1 MAPSPAVYELFSSR
15 KYVNNEGKPRAER
28 QFVVVDAATE
38 GDVVALFG
46 STLPGEYAHY
56 PNDAALPYDMLAFD
70 FSITKDPS
78 AVSTWQVTMRYRA
91 EIGGPSGYFNP
102 TSTQLEPNEVGYRT
116 ARLSMTAEFRDLWR
130 VYASVTAL
138 QAKAFGNYSVT
149 DIGGISVDVAGIPLS
164 TLVYKQEITILI
176 TDTFLPNAQAIAT
189 QIGTR
194 NDKVFLNYPSG
205 TVVFAGCNCETIP
218 EVGRNSIEYKFVY
231 DQSYHQIQYPVRGNN
246 GSPILAAAASGSIL
260 KGSAAQVYFKQP
272 FNYTSSF
279 DNLSQYFGGL

>member
-1 MAPSPAVYELFSSR
+1 MATVYELFSSR
-15 KYVNNEGKPRAER
+15 KYLNNEGKPRAER
-28 QFVVVDAATE
+28 QFVVVDAASE
-38 GDVVALFG
+38 AVVVGLFG
-46 STLPGEYAHY
+46 STLPGEYEHY
-56 PNDAALPYDMLAFD
+56 PNDAGLPYDMLAFD
-70 FSITKDPS
+70 YSITKDPS

-91 EIGGPSGYFNP
+91 EIGATSGFNNP

-138 QAKAFGNYSVT
+138 QAKAVGNYSVT
-149 DIGGISVDVAGIPLS
+149 DIGGSSVDVAGIPLS

-176 TDTFLPNAQAIAT
+176 TDSFLPNAQAVAT

-205 TVVFAGCNCETIP
+205 SVVFAGCNCETIP

-246 GSPILAAAASGSIL
+246 GSPILAAATSGTIL
-260 KGSAAQVYFKQP
+260 KGSAEKVYFKQP
-272 FNYTSSF
+272 FNNTSSF

>member
-1 MAPSPAVYELFSSR
+1 
-15 KYVNNEGKPRAER
+15 
-28 QFVVVDAATE
+28 
-38 GDVVALFG
+38 
-46 STLPGEYAHY
+46 
-56 PNDAALPYDMLAFD
+56 MLAFD
-70 FSITKDPS
+70 YSITKDPS

-91 EIGGPSGYFNP
+91 EIGATSGFNNP
-102 TSTQLEPNEVGYRT
+102 TSPLLEPNEVGYRT

-138 QAKAFGNYSVT
+138 QAKAVGNYSVT
-149 DIGGISVDVAGIPLS
+149 DIGGSSIDVAGIPLS

-176 TDTFLPNAQAIAT
+176 TDSFLPDAQAVAT

-205 TVVFAGCNCETIP
+205 SVVFAGCNCETIP

-246 GSPILAAAASGSIL
+246 GSPILASVASGSIL
-260 KGSAAQVYFKQP
+260 KGSAEKVYFKQP
-272 FNYTSSF
+272 FNNTSNFS
-279 DNLSQYFGGL
+279 NLSQYFGGL

>member
-1 MAPSPAVYELFSSR
+1 MATVYELFTSR
-15 KYVNNEGKPRAER
+15 KYLNNEGKPRAER

-46 STLPGEYAHY
+46 STLPGEYEHY

-116 ARLSMTAEFRDLWR
+116 ARLSMAAEFRDLWR

-138 QAKAFGNYSVT
+138 QAKASGNYSVT
-149 DIGGISVDVAGIPLS
+149 DIGGSSVDVAGIPLS

-176 TDTFLPNAQAIAT
+176 TDSFLPNAQAVAT

-205 TVVFAGCNCETIP
+205 SVVFAGCNCETIP

-260 KGSAAQVYFKQP
+260 KNSAAQVYFKQP
-272 FNYTSSF
+272 FNNTSSF

>member
-1 MAPSPAVYELFSSR
+1 MPTVYELFTSR
-15 KYVNNEGKPRAER
+15 KYLNNEGKPRAER

-46 STLPGEYAHY
+46 STLPGEYENY

-91 EIGGPSGYFNP
+91 QIGGPSGFNNP

-116 ARLSMTAEFRDLWR
+116 ARLSMAAEFRDLWR

-138 QAKAFGNYSVT
+138 QTKASGDYSVT
-149 DIGGISVDVAGIPLS
+149 DIGGSSVDVAGIPLS

-176 TDTFLPNAQAIAT
+176 TDSFLPNAQAIAT

-205 TVVFAGCNCETIP
+205 TVVFAGYNCETIP

-246 GSPILAAAASGSIL
+246 GSPILAAAGSGSIL
-260 KGSAAQVYFKQP
+260 KGSAETVYFKQP

>member
-1 MAPSPAVYELFSSR
+1 MPTSPVVYELFTSR
-15 KYVNNEGKPRAER
+15 KYLNNEGKPRAER

-46 STLPGEYAHY
+46 TTLPGEYENY

-70 FSITKDPS
+70 FSIIKDPS

-91 EIGGPSGYFNP
+91 QIGGPSGYFNP

-116 ARLSMTAEFRDLWR
+116 ARLSMAAEFRDLWR

-138 QAKAFGNYSVT
+138 QEKASGDYSVT
-149 DIGGISVDVAGIPLS
+149 DIGGKSVDVAGIPLS

-176 TDTFLPNAQAIAT
+176 TDTFLPNAQAVAT

-246 GSPILAAAASGSIL
+246 GSPILAASGSGSIL
-260 KGSAAQVYFKQP
+260 KGSAANVFFKQP
-272 FNYTSSF
+272 FNNRSSF
-279 DNLSQYFGGL
+279 ENLSQYFGGL

>member
-1 MAPSPAVYELFSSR
+1 MATVYELFTSR
-15 KYVNNEGKPRAER
+15 KYLNNEGKPRAER
-28 QFVVVDAATE
+28 QFVVVDAADE
-38 GDVVALFG
+38 AVVVGLFG
-46 STLPGEYAHY
+46 STLPGEYEHY
-56 PNDAALPYDMLAFD
+56 PNDSGLPYDMLAFD
-70 FSITKDPS
+70 YSITKDPS

-91 EIGGPSGYFNP
+91 EIGATSGFNNP

-116 ARLSMTAEFRDLWR
+116 ARLSMAAEFRDLWR

-138 QAKAFGNYSVT
+138 QAKAVGNYSVT
-149 DIGGISVDVAGIPLS
+149 DIGGSSVDVAGIPLS

-176 TDTFLPNAQAIAT
+176 TDSFLPNAQAIAT

>member
-1 MAPSPAVYELFSSR
+1 MATVYELFSSR
-15 KYVNNEGKPRAER
+15 KYLNNEGKPRAER

-46 STLPGEYAHY
+46 STLPGEYENY

-102 TSTQLEPNEVGYRT
+102 TSTKLEPNEVGYRT
-116 ARLSMTAEFRDLWR
+116 ARLSMAAEFRDLWR
-130 VYASVTAL
+130 VYASVTEL
-138 QAKAFGNYSVT
+138 QVKASGNYSVT
-149 DIGGISVDVAGIPLS
+149 DIGGSSIDVAGIPLS

-176 TDTFLPNAQAIAT
+176 TDSFLPNAQAIAT

-246 GSPILAAAASGSIL
+246 GSPILAAAGSGSIL
-260 KGSAAQVYFKQP
+260 KGSAENVYFKQP

>member
-1 MAPSPAVYELFSSR
+1 MATVYELFTSR
-15 KYVNNEGKPRAER
+15 KYLNNEGKPRAER
-28 QFVVVDAATE
+28 QFVVVDAADE
-38 GDVVALFG
+38 SVIVGLFG
-46 STLPGEYAHY
+46 STLPGEYEHY
-56 PNDAALPYDMLAFD
+56 PNDSGLPYDMLAFD

-91 EIGGPSGYFNP
+91 EIGATSGFNNP

-138 QAKAFGNYSVT
+138 QAKASGTYSVT
-149 DIGGISVDVAGIPLS
+149 DIGGSSVDVAGIPLS

-176 TDTFLPNAQAIAT
+176 TDSFLPNAQAIAT

-246 GSPILAAAASGSIL
+246 GSPILAAATSGTIL

-279 DNLSQYFGGL
+279 DNLSYYFGGL